1 MSNEGKSFWAF
12 LGGVAI
18 GALLGILFAPAKGEE
33 TREKMADA
41 ARDWSERAKRKAEEL
56 RDTVNGKTAG

>member
-1 MSNEGKSFWAF
+1 MLVSY
-12 LGGVAI
+12 AI

-41 ARDWSERAKRKAEEL
+41 ARDWSERAKRKAEDL